1 MPRTRPPYPP
11 EFREQILEL
20 VHAGRTPEELA
31 EEYEPSAATI
41 HNWIAQANRD
51 QGRRT
56 DGLTSAEKEE
66 LRRLRRENKILRQEK
81 EILKKAAAWFARES
95 SSIPDRDSSS

>member
-11 EFREQILEL
+11 EFREQIIALF
-20 VHAGRTPEELA
+20 HAGRTPEELA

-41 HNWIAQANRD
+41 RNWAAQANRD
-51 QGRRT
+51 SGIRT
-56 DGLTSAEKEE
+56 DGLSSPEKDE
-66 LRRLRRENKILRQEK
+66 LRRLRRENRILRQEK

-95 SSIPDRDSSS
+95 NSIPERDSSS